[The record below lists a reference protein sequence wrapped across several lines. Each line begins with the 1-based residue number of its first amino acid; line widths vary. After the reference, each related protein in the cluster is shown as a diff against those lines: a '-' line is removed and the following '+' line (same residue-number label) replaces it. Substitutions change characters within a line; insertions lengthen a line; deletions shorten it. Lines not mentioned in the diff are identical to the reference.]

1 MCNSCV
7 MLFNEKNG
15 SIVPE
20 YTALPE
26 LKKGEILV
34 KNKYTTLCGSDLHTF
49 TGRRKEPSPI
59 VLGHEIV
66 GEIIELAQNEP
77 LYDLNGNILKIG
89 DLITWTIFAA
99 TDTDEFVDDKM
110 PQKSASLFK
119 YGHVQFTENEKFN
132 GGLGTHCVL
141 KIGTG
146 ILKVPSSVDEKFAP
160 IINCAGA
167 TVMAAHRLIDQI
179 ENKNVLILGAGVLGL
194 IAAAVAKEKKASSV
208 TVLDIDDRRLEKSK
222 SFGADYI
229 YNSLNPIE
237 ELTSITSKFYKKGFD
252 AIIDMSGSIEAIK
265 IGLQFSAIGAQH
277 IWIGAVT
284 PTENIEINPEVMIRR
299 LLSIK
304 GMHNYNYEDF
314 INAVNFFE
322 DHFAHYPFDTF
333 IEKEFALQD
342 TEQAFQYAI
351 KHKPYRVLITIQDE

>member
-15 SIVPE
+15 SVLPE
-20 YTALPE
+20 YTALPSLE
-26 LKKGEILV
+26 KGEILV

-66 GEIIELAQNEP
+66 GEILELAQNEP
-77 LYDLNGNILKIG
+77 FYDLNGNILKAG

-99 TDTDEFVDDKM
+99 TESDEFVKDKM

-119 YGHVQFTENEKFN
+119 YGHVQFTEKEKFN

-141 KIGTG
+141 KKGTG
-146 ILKVPSSVDEKFAP
+146 ILKLPPSIEEKFAP

-167 TVMAAHRLIDQI
+167 TAMAAHRLIDEI

-194 IAAAVAKEKKASSV
+194 IASAIAKEKKASSV
-208 TVLDIDDRRLEKSK
+208 TILDIDDARLEKSK

-229 YNSLNPIE
+229 YNSLNPID
-237 ELTSITSKFYKKGFD
+237 ELTQITSQFYKKGFD
-252 AIIDMSGSIEAIK
+252 VIIDMSGAIEAIK
-265 IGLQFSAIGAQH
+265 TGLQFSATGAQH

-284 PTENIEINPEVMIRR
+284 PTENIAINPEVMIRK

-314 INAVNFFE
+314 VHAVSFFE
-322 DHFAHYPFDTF
+322 DHFTHYPFDTF
-333 IEKEFALQD
+333 IEKEFTLQD
-342 TEQAFQYAI
+342 TEEAFHYAI
-351 KHKPYRVLITIQDE
+351 KHKPYRVLITI

>member
-1 MCNSCV
+1 MCSSCV

-15 SIVPE
+15 SILPE
-20 YTALPE
+20 YTALPT
-26 LKKGEILV
+26 LQTGEILV

-66 GEIIELAQNEP
+66 GEILELSQSEP
-77 LYDLNGNILKIG
+77 FYDLNGNILKEG

-99 TDTDEFVDDKM
+99 TDSDEFVRDKM
-110 PQKSASLFK
+110 PQKSAGLFK

-141 KIGTG
+141 KKGTG
-146 ILKVPSSVDEKFAP
+146 ILKVPSSIDEKFAP

-167 TVMAAHRLIDQI
+167 TAMAAYRLISQI
-179 ENKNVLILGAGVLGL
+179 ESKNVLILGAGVLGL
-194 IAAAVAKEKKASSV
+194 IAAANAKQKKASSV
-208 TVLDIDDRRLEKSK
+208 TVIDIDDRRLQKSK

-229 YNSLNPIE
+229 YNSTNPIE
-237 ELTSITSKFYKKGFD
+237 ELTQITSGFYKKGFD
-252 AIIDMSGSIEAIK
+252 IVIDMSGSIEAIK
-265 IGLQFSAIGAQH
+265 TGLQFSAVGAEH

-284 PTENIEINPEVMIRR
+284 PTESIEVNAEVMIRK

-314 INAVNFFE
+314 INAVSFFE
-322 DHFAHYPFDTF
+322 DHFSDYPFDTF
-333 IEKEFALQD
+333 IEKEFPLQE
-342 TEQAFQYAI
+342 TLEAFQYAI
-351 KHKPYRVLITIQDE
+351 KHKPYRVLITI

>member
-15 SIVPE
+15 SILPE
-20 YTALPE
+20 YTSLPALQ
-26 LKKGEILV
+26 KGEILV
-34 KNKYTTLCGSDLHTF
+34 QNKYTTLCGSDLHTF

-66 GEIIELAQNEP
+66 GEIMELASNEP
-77 LYDLNGNILKIG
+77 LYDLNGHLLKIG

-99 TDTDEFVDDKM
+99 TETDEFVNDKM

-119 YGHVQFTENEKFN
+119 YGHVQFTQEEKFN
-132 GGLGTHCVL
+132 GGLATHCVL
-141 KIGTG
+141 KKGTG

-167 TVMAAHRLIDQI
+167 TAMAAHRLIDQI

-194 IAAAVAKEKKASSV
+194 IAAAIAKEKQASSV
-208 TVLDIDDRRLEKSK
+208 TVLDIDQSRLNKSK
-222 SFGADYI
+222 SFGVDHI

-237 ELTSITSKFYKKGFD
+237 ELTLITSKFYKKGFD
-252 AIIDMSGSIEAIK
+252 VIIDMSGSIEAIK
-265 IGLQFSAIGAQH
+265 TGISFSAIGAQH

-284 PTENIEINPEVMIRR
+284 PTANIEINPEVMIRK
-299 LLSIK
+299 LLSIR

-314 INAVNFFE
+314 IHAVSFFE
-322 DHFAHYPFDTF
+322 EHYRDYPFDTF
-333 IEKEFALQD
+333 VEKEFSLQE
-342 TEQAFQYAI
+342 TAEAFQYAI
-351 KHKPYRVLITIQDE
+351 EHKPYRVLITI

>member
-7 MLFNEKNG
+7 MLFNEKKG
-15 SIVPE
+15 SILPE

-26 LKKGEILV
+26 LQKGEVLV

-66 GEIIELAQNEP
+66 GEIIEFSSNEP
-77 LYDLNGNILKIG
+77 LYDLNGNILKLG

-99 TDTDEFVDDKM
+99 TNTDEFVNDKM

-119 YGHVQFTENEKFN
+119 YGHVQFTEKEKFN
-132 GGLGTHCVL
+132 GGLGTHCIL
-141 KIGTG
+141 KNGTG
-146 ILKVPSSVDEKFAP
+146 ILKVPSSVNEKFAP
-160 IINCAGA
+160 LINCAGA
-167 TVMAAHRLIDQI
+167 TAMAAHRLIDQI

-194 IAAAVAKEKKASSV
+194 IASAIAKEKKAFSV
-208 TVLDIDDRRLEKSK
+208 TVLDIDDKRLEKSK
-222 SFGADYI
+222 SFGADHI
-229 YNSLNPIE
+229 YKSLNPIE
-237 ELTSITSKFYKKGFD
+237 QLTLITSKFYKKGFD
-252 AIIDMSGSIEAIK
+252 VIIDMSGSVEAIK
-265 IGLQFSAIGAQH
+265 TGLQFSAVGAQH

-284 PTENIEINPEVMIRR
+284 PIENIEINPEIMIRK

-314 INAVNFFE
+314 MNAVYFFE
-322 DHFAHYPFDTF
+322 NHYTNYPFGTF
-333 IEKEFALQD
+333 IEKEFSLQD
-342 TEQAFQYAI
+342 TEEAFQYAI
-351 KHKPYRVLITIQDE
+351 KHKPYRVLIKI